1 MSNTCIALLMA
12 AAMALASASADCLAA
27 PASSQARACT
37 GHGVEPQVLG
47 SGGPEMEDRRASTSY
62 LVWQDG
68 RARVLIDSGGGSALR
83 FGQSGASVSQLDVI
97 LFSHLHIDHTADFPA
112 LMKSAYFED
121 RRKPLPVYG
130 PAGNDA
136 FPATTE
142 FVADLFDPGRGAY
155 RYLGDFLNGGESG
168 FKLEAHDVAPAE
180 HEVLSLPSRDGVD
193 LAATRVIH
201 GGVPALAWRVSV
213 GGKSLVFS
221 GDSNGENGN
230 LEVLA
235 RNADLFVA
243 HNAVPEGASGVP
255 LELHMPP
262 SVIGRIAKAANVKA
276 LVLSHRMLRTL
287 GQEAETRRVIARAW
301 SGPMAFADDL
311 DCFR

>member
-1 MSNTCIALLMA
+1 MGLVAG
-12 AAMALASASADCLAA
+12 LAFTGIGTAGLAA
-27 PASSQARACT
+27 PAPSYARAHARACT
-37 GHGVEPQVLG
+37 GHGVELQVLG
-47 SGGPEMEDRRASTSY
+47 SGGPEMQDRRASTSY

-83 FGQSGASVSQLDVI
+83 FGQSGAQVSQLDAI

-112 LMKSAYFED
+112 LMKSAYFEN
-121 RRKPLPVYG
+121 RQRPLPVYG

-142 FVADLFDPGRGAY
+142 FVADLFDPEHGAY

-180 HEVLSLPSRDGVD
+180 HEVLSLPSRDGLD

-201 GGVPALAWRVSV
+201 GSVPALAWRVSV

-221 GDSNGENGN
+221 GDTNGQNGN

-235 RNADLFVA
+235 RNADIFVA
-243 HNAVPEGASGVP
+243 HNAIPEGASGVP

-262 SVIGRIAKAANVKA
+262 SVIGRIAKAAKVKT
-276 LVLSHRMLRTL
+276 LLLSHRMLRSL
-287 GQEAETRRVIARAW
+287 GHEAETRRVITRTW
-301 SGPMAFADDL
+301 SGPIAFADDL